1 MNLKDFWKKSQKITS
16 LRETFQQAIKEND
29 SDKFADSFE
38 QLMTAIGEEIYNSVQ
53 SENEDMRHSFDQSVL
68 QARGV
73 RQLTTEESNY
83 YQAFAKAARSANPK
97 QALENLD
104 VVMPETIISSVL
116 DDLRSEHPLL
126 SHLQFTTTGGAIR
139 MMVNT
144 DGYQEAAWGDLCDSI
159 VKELTSGFKEIDAG
173 LFKLSAFIPVCNAML
188 DLGPAWLDTYIRAL
202 LYEAIANG
210 LEVGIVVG
218 DGDKKPIGMVRDVG
232 ANVAVV
238 GGKYPEKAKI
248 KVTDLEAA
256 TLGNLI
262 SLVVITANGKNRKAK
277 DLIFLV
283 NPQDY
288 YQLVMPA
295 TTVRAPDGTYRND
308 VLPYPITVIE
318 TAALSRGEAVF
329 GMGRQYF
336 AAVGMGKDG
345 RIEYDDSVR
354 FLEDQRVY
362 KAKLYAN
369 GLPLDNNA
377 FLHLDVSGLQPMTY
391 RVTTVPA
398 PAASTDA
405 TLSALKLG
413 SLNLTPGFTSGNV
426 TYTATTSAASNT
438 ITATPANAGAK
449 VKVEVGGK
457 EIENGKP
464 ATWSE
469 GSNTVTI
476 TVTAADGETVKTY
489 TVTVTKS

>member
-1 MNLKDFWKKSQKITS
+1 MNLKDFWQKSQKITS

-29 SDKFADSFE
+29 SDKFTDAFE

-53 SENEDMRHSFDQSVL
+53 SENEDIRHSYDQSVL

-144 DGYQEAAWGDLCDSI
+144 DGHQEAAWGDLCDSI

-188 DLGPAWLDTYIRAL
+188 DLGLAWLDTYIRAL

-218 DGDKKPIGMVRDVG
+218 DGDKKPIGMIRDVG

-248 KVTDLEAA
+248 KVTDLE
-256 TLGNLI
+256 TTTIGNLI

-362 KAKLYAN
+362 KAKMYAN

-377 FLHLDVSGLQPMTY
+377 FLHLDITGLQPMTY

-413 SLNLTPGFTSGNV
+413 SLNLTPGFTSSNV
-426 TYTATTSAASNT
+426 TYTATTTAASNT

>member
-1 MNLKDFWKKSQKITS
+1 MNLKDFWKKNQKITS
-16 LRETFQQAIKEND
+16 LRETFQQSIKDND
-29 SDKFADSFE
+29 PEKFATSFE
-38 QLMTAIGEEIYNSVQ
+38 QMMTAIGEEIASEYQ
-53 SENEDMRHSFDQSVL
+53 SEIDGLRQSIDGGVL

-97 QALENLD
+97 QELENLS

-144 DGYQEAAWGDLCDSI
+144 DGYQEAAWGDLCDAI

-173 LFKLSAFIPVCNAML
+173 LFKLSAFIPICNAML
-188 DLGPAWLDTYIRAL
+188 DLGPVWLDRYIRAIL
-202 LYEAIANG
+202 AEAIANG

-218 DGDKKPIGMVRDVG
+218 DGDKKPIGMIRDVG

-238 GGKYPEKAKI
+238 GGKYPKKKKI
-248 KVTDLEAA
+248 KVTDFEPT

-262 SLVVITANGKNRKAK
+262 SLVVVTANGKNRKTN
-277 DLIFLV
+277 DLILLV

-288 YQLVMPA
+288 FQLVMPA

-308 VLPYPITVIE
+308 VLPYPITVIQ

-369 GLPLDNNA
+369 GMPLDNNA
-377 FLHLDVSGLQPMTY
+377 FLHLDVSGLRPISY
-391 RVTTVPA
+391 RVTTVPD
-398 PAASTDA
+398 PTPSDDA
-405 TLSALKLG
+405 TLAALKIG
-413 SLNLTPGFTSGNV
+413 SLALSPEFASSTVS
-426 TYTATTSAASNT
+426 YTAATTASTNT
-438 ITATPANAGAK
+438 ILATPASAGAK
-449 VKVEVGGK
+449 IKVMVGSS
-457 EIENGKP
+457 EIDNGKA

-476 TVTAADGETVKTY
+476 TVTAEDGTTTKTY

>member
-29 SDKFADSFE
+29 SDKFTDAFE

-53 SENEDMRHSFDQSVL
+53 SENEDIRHSFDQSVL

-218 DGDKKPIGMVRDVG
+218 DGDKKPIGMIRDVG
-232 ANVAVV
+232 ANVAVG

-248 KVTDLEAA
+248 KVTDLE
-256 TLGNLI
+256 TTTIGNLI

-277 DLIFLV
+277 NLILLV

-308 VLPYPITVIE
+308 VLPYPITIIE

-369 GLPLDNNA
+369 GLPLDNNG

-391 RVTTVPA
+391 HVTTVPA
-398 PAASTDA
+398 PAASNDA
-405 TLSALKLG
+405 NLIALKLG
-413 SLNLTPGFTSGNV
+413 SLNLTPGFTSSNV

>member
-29 SDKFADSFE
+29 SDKFADAFE

-68 QARGV
+68 QTRGV

-144 DGYQEAAWGDLCDSI
+144 DGHQEAAWGDLCEAV

-218 DGDKKPIGMVRDVG
+218 DGDKKPIGMIRDVG
-232 ANVAVV
+232 TDVAVV

-256 TLGNLI
+256 TIGNLI

-277 DLIFLV
+277 DLILLV

-308 VLPYPITVIE
+308 VLPYDIDVIE

-377 FLHLDVSGLQPMTY
+377 FLHLDITGLQPMTY

-413 SLNLTPGFTSGNV
+413 SLNLTPGFTSSNV

-449 VKVEVGGK
+449 VKVEVDGK

-476 TVTAADGETVKTY
+476 TVTAADGETAKTY

>member
-1 MNLKDFWKKSQKITS
+1 MNLKDFWKKNQKITA
-16 LRETFQQAIKEND
+16 LRETFQQAIKDND
-29 SDKFADSFE
+29 SEKFATSFE
-38 QLMTAIGEEIYNSVQ
+38 QLMTAIGEEIG
-53 SENEDMRHSFDQSVL
+53 NEYQNEIDGLRQSFDGGVL

-97 QALENLD
+97 QELENLS

-116 DDLRSEHPLL
+116 DDLRTDHPLL
-126 SHLQFTTTGGAIR
+126 SHLQFTTTSGAIR

-159 VKELTSGFKEIDAG
+159 VKELTSGFNEIDAG

-188 DLGPAWLDTYIRAL
+188 DLGPVWLDRYIRAIL
-202 LYEAIANG
+202 AEAIANG

-218 DGDKKPIGMVRDVG
+218 DGDKKPIGMIRD
-232 ANVAVV
+232 
-238 GGKYPEKAKI
+238 PEKAKI
-248 KVTDLEAA
+248 KVTNFEPT

-262 SLVVITANGKNRKAK
+262 SLVVVTANGKNRKTN
-277 DLIFLV
+277 DLILLV

-288 YQLVMPA
+288 FQLVMPA

-308 VLPYPITVIE
+308 VLPYPITVIQ

-377 FLHLDVSGLQPMTY
+377 FLHLDVSGLRPISY
-391 RVTTVPA
+391 RVTTVPE
-398 PAASTDA
+398 PTASDDA
-405 TLSALKLG
+405 TLTALKIG
-413 SLNLTPGFTSGNV
+413 SLTLSPEFAAGTVS
-426 TYTATTSAASNT
+426 YTAATTASTNT
-438 ITATPANAGAK
+438 ILATPASASAKIK
-449 VKVEVGGK
+449 VKVGSV
-457 EIENGKP
+457 EIDNGKP
-464 ATWSE
+464 ATWAE

-476 TVTAADGETVKTY
+476 TVTAEDGTTTKTY